1 MLLRT
6 ERSAFGAHHFFLS
19 AFLTTTTLPFA
30 PGTAPRIINKLFS
43 ASTRATVKPLVVIR
57 ASPMWPDERIPL
69 TTRDGYAEAP
79 IEPGA
84 RTFIEPCDSGPR
96 LKWCRLIV

>member
-1 MLLRT
+1 MRND
-6 ERSAFGAHHFFLS
+6 ECGIHRSEFIIHHS
-19 AFLTTTTLPFA
+19 AFLCLAAFFTTTTLPFG
-30 PGTAPRIINKLFS
+30 PGTAPRIISKLFS
-43 ASTRATVKPLVVIR
+43 ASTLATVNPFTVMR

-69 TTRDGYAEAP
+69 TTREGYAEAP

-96 LKWCRLIV
+96 LK